1 MLRFIYYVVLFF
13 RKLKEVSR
21 NRKFHPPALPGLS
34 PRPRA
39 AMSEDRTLGKRPR
52 GEDDSTRSLEGDSG
66 DEEGPSTAAA
76 GKDDGDSAMAAADAD
91 EAADEELLEENE
103 DSGDVDDEDS
113 GNVDDEEEGDE
124 LLRIGSKEE

>member
-1 MLRFIYYVVLFF
+1 M
-13 RKLKEVSR
+13 
-21 NRKFHPPALPGLS
+21 
-34 PRPRA
+34 
-39 AMSEDRTLGKRPR
+39 
-52 GEDDSTRSLEGDSG
+52 
-66 DEEGPSTAAA
+66 TAIRRWQPQT
-76 GKDDGDSAMAAADAD
+76 DAD